1 MPLTLEQLNQADPAS
16 ALGLLDGLYE
26 HSPWIAAA
34 ALAERPFRSLEH
46 LKHSLV
52 QVLAAASAPAQL
64 ELIRAHPELAG
75 KAMVARSL
83 TAESAN
89 EQSRAGLTQCTLE
102 EFTRIQQ
109 LNADYNARFGFPF
122 ILAVRG
128 PRGQGLG
135 KQEIIATFARRLQH
149 HPDFERE
156 EALRNIHRIAE
167 IRLNDKFGVEPTL
180 GNAVWD
186 WQEALAEYPQL
197 AGSRVLYETIRRML
211 SAQVYDVIDST
222 RAAVEAVRAGDD
234 LYAES
239 NPAGRWTLTLNQ
251 ERNRLTFRP
260 ATGDSLKLPLV
271 APTTAAD
278 GTIRYAAPA
287 GTTPYQIQLLPS
299 LTADSV
305 TGQPFDYIVQ
315 VSLSGTTYR
324 GRGLSLR
331 PLLRLH
337 NSWVLTS
344 LNGEPVRQGGGGPG
358 SNRPRIEINLSD
370 GLVVGS
376 TGCNR
381 LSAPLQADPN
391 FLRLGPIVTTRM
403 ACLGDTTN
411 LEHRFLQALSGTL
424 AHTVANNTLTLSR
437 SGRPILTFRKVD

>member
-1 MPLTLEQLNQADPAS
+1 MKSPLLLLTALTL
-16 ALGLLDGLYE
+16 LLSC
-26 HSPWIAAA
+26 H
-34 ALAERPFRSLEH
+34 RPSR
-46 LKHSLV
+46 
-52 QVLAAASAPAQL
+52 QLAATLTPITKRDSM
-64 ELIRAHPELAG
+64 PEPNTFG
-75 KAMVARSL
+75 
-83 TAESAN
+83 
-89 EQSRAGLTQCTLE
+89 
-102 EFTRIQQ
+102 
-109 LNADYNARFGFPF
+109 DY
-122 ILAVRG
+122 
-128 PRGQGLG
+128 
-135 KQEIIATFARRLQH
+135 RL
-149 HPDFERE
+149 
-156 EALRNIHRIAE
+156 
-167 IRLNDKFGVEPTL
+167 
-180 GNAVWD
+180 
-186 WQEALAEYPQL
+186 
-197 AGSRVLYETIRRML
+197 
-211 SAQVYDVIDST
+211 
-222 RAAVEAVRAGDD
+222 AVRAGDD

-271 APTTAAD
+271 APATAAD

-315 VSLSGTTYR
+315 VSLGGTTYR

-337 NSWVLTS
+337 DSWVLTS

-391 FLRLGPIVTTRM
+391 FLRLGPIITTRM